1 MMITRSLILSKAII
15 YFCTFACAFTISDI
29 DLLFHAG
36 SVKDEN
42 IRSLVFGDYMS
53 EERLYDEVVS
63 QTDLQKRIEY
73 FLEEFNTVSKSP
85 MRLVLFKF
93 AIEHI
98 SRVARVLK
106 QDNGHALLVG
116 IGGSGRQSAAK
127 LATFMSDY
135 DLFQIELTRVYGF
148 TEWRDDIKRVRL
160 VFCY

>member
-1 MMITRSLILSKAII
+1 
-15 YFCTFACAFTISDI
+15 
-29 DLLFHAG
+29 
-36 SVKDEN
+36 
-42 IRSLVFGDYMS
+42 MS

-73 FLEEFNTVSKSP
+73 FLEEFNTLSKSP

-116 IGGSGRQSAAK
+116 IG
-127 LATFMSDY
+127 
-135 DLFQIELTRVYGF
+135 DLNVESTVTGLS
-148 TEWRDDIKRVRL
+148 L
-160 VFCY
+160 

>member
-1 MMITRSLILSKAII
+1 M
-15 YFCTFACAFTISDI
+15 
-29 DLLFHAG
+29 
-36 SVKDEN
+36 KDEN

-127 LATFMSDY
+127 LAAFMSDY

-148 TEWRDDIKRVRL
+148 AEWRDDIKKVRRRSDVVL
-160 VFCY
+160 TVIE

>member
-1 MMITRSLILSKAII
+1 MNLARCS
-15 YFCTFACAFTISDI
+15 
-29 DLLFHAG
+29 G

-63 QTDLQKRIEY
+63 QAELQKRIEY

-127 LATFMSDY
+127 LAAFMSDY
-135 DLFQIELTRVYGF
+135 DLFQIELTRVYGV
-148 TEWRDDIKRVRL
+148 TEWRDDIKKVRRGEERRSRSL
-160 VFCY
+160 TANYTVQL